1 MQSTNPADLD
11 ELISLGARYAELN
24 NVDGMI
30 DICWQI
36 LKKYPKKHQYR
47 QILVH
52 SLFSKEQFENA
63 LTELE
68 PLLASG
74 VEAEWANTFSGL
86 CHSKLGEHE
95 KALNFFNKSL
105 EAQETFDAFLNR
117 GNTLKQLGR
126 LDDAAEDYRAAI
138 KINGKAPEAWNNL
151 GVVLMDQSSFSE
163 AIRNFDQ
170 AVKLSPNYVDAF
182 LNKGNALLAVKSFDH
197 AFHLFQKLSDTSKN
211 VPRVW
216 LNFSFYFRETGDLK
230 AALDCLER
238 ALALDSNYPK
248 AWFNKGAILERSG
261 RSIEAE
267 KCYVKAVELDP
278 DYAFID
284 GEILHS
290 RMANC
295 NWADFDKTLSKIKQ
309 RISEDRD
316 VSNPF
321 PILACIDD
329 PALQLLVAKR
339 WVKSKYPS
347 LRSTN
352 QKQKKF
358 AHRRLKVG
366 YFSADFHNHA
376 TAFLIGELIASHDK
390 SKFEIYAFSYGPST
404 NDEMQIRLKNA
415 FEHFLD
421 IRFSSDDQIVEMCSN
436 FELDVAIDL
445 KGFTQDARPSIF
457 TKSLAGIHIN
467 FLGYPGTLG
476 SDNYDYIVADHVLI
490 PESLQHCYQEK
501 IIYMPVSYQCND
513 SQRLFPGSLHSREEY
528 GLSEGDFVMCC
539 FNNCYKITPKMFD
552 TWLCILKARSGT
564 VLWLLSDNEEAK
576 RNLWNRAESL
586 GVDIRRIIFTGRVP
600 LAVHLARYRL
610 GDVFLDTFPY
620 GAHTTA
626 SEALWMGLPLVTL
639 RGSTFASSVGA
650 SLLTALRLPNLI
662 ADNESQYQAKVCEL
676 IDKPDKLVSARDKLS
691 VERSSLALFS
701 GIRFARDF
709 ERALSI
715 AHSRFA
721 DGLEAKTFQV

>member
-36 LKKYPKKHQYR
+36 LKKYPKTHQYR

-74 VEAEWANTFSGL
+74 VEAEWVNTFSGL

-284 GEILHS
+284 G
-290 RMANC
+290 
-295 NWADFDKTLSKIKQ
+295 
-309 RISEDRD
+309 
-316 VSNPF
+316 
-321 PILACIDD
+321 
-329 PALQLLVAKR
+329 
-339 WVKSKYPS
+339 
-347 LRSTN
+347 
-352 QKQKKF
+352 
-358 AHRRLKVG
+358 
-366 YFSADFHNHA
+366 
-376 TAFLIGELIASHDK
+376 
-390 SKFEIYAFSYGPST
+390 
-404 NDEMQIRLKNA
+404 
-415 FEHFLD
+415 
-421 IRFSSDDQIVEMCSN
+421 
-436 FELDVAIDL
+436 
-445 KGFTQDARPSIF
+445 
-457 TKSLAGIHIN
+457 
-467 FLGYPGTLG
+467 
-476 SDNYDYIVADHVLI
+476 
-490 PESLQHCYQEK
+490 
-501 IIYMPVSYQCND
+501 
-513 SQRLFPGSLHSREEY
+513 
-528 GLSEGDFVMCC
+528 
-539 FNNCYKITPKMFD
+539 
-552 TWLCILKARSGT
+552 
-564 VLWLLSDNEEAK
+564 
-576 RNLWNRAESL
+576 
-586 GVDIRRIIFTGRVP
+586 
-600 LAVHLARYRL
+600 
-610 GDVFLDTFPY
+610 
-620 GAHTTA
+620 
-626 SEALWMGLPLVTL
+626 
-639 RGSTFASSVGA
+639 
-650 SLLTALRLPNLI
+650 
-662 ADNESQYQAKVCEL
+662 
-676 IDKPDKLVSARDKLS
+676 
-691 VERSSLALFS
+691 
-701 GIRFARDF
+701 
-709 ERALSI
+709 
-715 AHSRFA
+715 
-721 DGLEAKTFQV
+721 